1 MARGPYRAFC
11 HVQEFSGCDIVR
23 LLPFRYTV
31 MLCKGVSM
39 KERTVFFALV
49 IFLLCAFPA
58 FVGLVGA
65 KEIVLADEARTCLG
79 CHGKRGIAKQF
90 QNGES
95 VTAYVDAEKFRISVH
110 SFLTCSGCHTEFSAD
125 NHPSRRFRSK
135 KQYQIMAAHECRRCH
150 TDEQIKGN
158 PIHAGL
164 LKSDSEG
171 KAAVCTEC
179 HSAHSVRPV
188 SGGKVFAS
196 EEQYCMNCHGYKL
209 TTVFRNGETI
219 DLTVDRAHLAGSVH
233 NKLSCSD
240 CHYGFSSEEHP
251 RRTFKSRREY
261 SLASSESCRRC
272 HFDKYSKT
280 LESIHYAV
288 LSQGNLKAPVC
299 TDCHGSHSIA
309 RGSRERSLTTK
320 RCQGCH
326 SATYEVY
333 AKSVH
338 GKALFD
344 EHNQDV
350 PVCIDCHKAHNI
362 LQAHSLDYREKIPA
376 MCSNCH
382 GNKVLMG
389 KYGLST
395 DVVKTYLS
403 DFHGVTLGF
412 YKKQREA
419 LFKPARPIAVCTDC
433 HGTHTITSTRGTDA
447 ALLKANLVKRCQQCH
462 KDAPKNFPDTW
473 LSHYEPTLASAPL
486 VFLVNLIYKIFI
498 PILMIGLFLQILL
511 HIWRYAVDR

>member
-1 MARGPYRAFC
+1 M
-11 HVQEFSGCDIVR
+11 
-23 LLPFRYTV
+23 
-31 MLCKGVSM
+31 KGR
-39 KERTVFFALV
+39 KLFFALT
-49 IFLLCAFPA
+49 ILLLCACPV
-58 FVGLVGA
+58 FVDFVSA
-65 KEIVLADEARTCLG
+65 RDAVLSDEAKACLV
-79 CHGKRGIAKQF
+79 CHGKQGIAKQF

-95 VTAYVDAEKFRISVH
+95 VAAYVDAEKFKNSVH
-110 SFLTCSGCHTEFSAD
+110 SFLTCSNCHGDFSAD
-125 NHPSRRFRSK
+125 NHPDRRFRSK
-135 KQYQIMAAHECRRCH
+135 KQYQIKASRECRHCH
-150 TDEQIKGN
+150 TDAQIKKN

-164 LKSDSEG
+164 LKGDSEG
-171 KAAVCTEC
+171 KAAVCTDC

-188 SGGKVFAS
+188 TGGKVFAS
-196 EEQYCMNCHGYKL
+196 EGHYCMSCHGYKL
-209 TTVFRNGETI
+209 ATVFRNGETMDITI
-219 DLTVDRAHLAGSVH
+219 DRSHLESSVH
-233 NKLSCSD
+233 GKLSCSD

-288 LSQGNLKAPVC
+288 LSKGNQQAPVC

-326 SATYEVY
+326 SLTYDVY

-338 GKALFD
+338 GKALLD

-350 PVCIDCHKAHNI
+350 PVCIDCHRAHDI
-362 LQAHSLDYREKIPA
+362 IQPHSLDYRERIPA

-382 GNKVLMG
+382 ANKAIMG

-395 DVVKTYLS
+395 DVVKTYLT
-403 DFHGVTLGF
+403 DFHGITLGF
-412 YKKQREA
+412 YKKQREVQY
-419 LFKPARPIAVCTDC
+419 KPARPIAVCTDC
-433 HGTHTITSTRGTDA
+433 HGTHTISSMRGTDA
-447 ALLKANLVKRCQQCH
+447 AILKANLVKRCQQCH

-473 LSHYEPTLASAPL
+473 LSHYEPSLASAPL
-486 VFLVNLIYKIFI
+486 VFAVNLIYKIFI
-498 PILMIGLFLQILL
+498 PILIIGLFLQILL
-511 HIWRYAVDR
+511 HVWRYAVDR